1 MITDKLDPSWST
13 LLEEELQ
20 KTYMQEL
27 LSFLD
32 EETKQ
37 GKKIYP
43 PREDIFNAFRL
54 TPYEKVKVVI
64 LGQDP
69 YHGEGQAHGLCFSVR
84 KGIKPPPSLV
94 NIFKELKS
102 DLGLP
107 IPEHGCL
114 EDWARQGV
122 MLLNAVLTV
131 EDGKAGSHHKKGWE
145 QFTDKVVELL
155 NQKENVVFV
164 LWGSPA
170 QKKAQQLDEKKHLVL
185 KSVHPSPLSAHRGFF
200 GTRPFSRINAY
211 LKEHGMREI
220 DWRLTDSFN

>member
-13 LLEEELQ
+13 LLEAELQ
-20 KTYMQEL
+20 KPYMQEL
-27 LSFLD
+27 VCFLEA
-32 EETKQ
+32 EEKQ

-54 TPYEKVKVVI
+54 TPYDQVKVVI

-107 IPEHGCL
+107 VPDHGCL
-114 EDWARQGV
+114 EAWARQGV

-145 QFTDKVVELL
+145 QFT
-155 NQKENVVFV
+155 
-164 LWGSPA
+164 
-170 QKKAQQLDEKKHLVL
+170 
-185 KSVHPSPLSAHRGFF
+185 
-200 GTRPFSRINAY
+200 
-211 LKEHGMREI
+211 
-220 DWRLTDSFN
+220 